1 MNRFRHPDDAKLI
14 VTVYG
19 LNLGTR
25 FMLSKAFRLSL
36 IAVLFFTC
44 GAINAWSAAPP
55 SDELK
60 RTTPRS
66 AMYGFLEACRQQQF
80 VLASRYLDLRG
91 FRSSQRLVKG
101 PELAKQLQAL
111 LDSNPQF
118 EVLSLSDRPEGNME
132 DRRGPG
138 RDVLL
143 TVETDGSTA
152 TLDLQRVTQGDSQ
165 VWLVS
170 EGSVALIPSLS
181 ALAGESAI
189 EKKLPAFLVQT
200 QFLGTPLWAWLAMV
214 LLALILAALSR
225 LLSRLVIKLLQP
237 LAKRYASAFHA
248 HRLETLIEPIRLLV
262 SVVAF
267 RALLEFISTS
277 ALLRDYILK
286 ALALLFTLGV
296 AALVMRIVD
305 LISDQILSRMN
316 SRERALS
323 YSVLPLGIRFVKICI
338 FVIAILFVLSAWGYN
353 TNTILAGLGV
363 GGLAVALA
371 AQKTIENLFGGI
383 SVITDRPVLVGD
395 LCQFGGQIGT
405 VEDIGLRSTRIR
417 TNDRTV
423 VTVPNSSFS
432 TMTLENY
439 SRRDRMWFH
448 PTLQLR
454 RETTSSQVHEI
465 MNALEKILREHP
477 MIDVGGVPVRFT
489 KIGDQSLQI
498 EIFAYVRTADG
509 DEFLKIQTELLLRFL
524 DASAERGIGFAVP
537 LLESYNITG
546 ENPPGRKSDSDS
558 RPAAALPEER
568 QTLG

>member
-1 MNRFRHPDDAKLI
+1 MSSRAL
-14 VTVYG
+14 
-19 LNLGTR
+19 
-25 FMLSKAFRLSL
+25 RLFL
-36 IAVLFFTC
+36 FVVLVFTC
-44 GAINAWSAAPP
+44 GGRNAWSAAPP

-66 AMYGFLEACRQQQF
+66 AIYGFLEACHQQQL

-91 FRSSQRLVKG
+91 IRSSERLAKG
-101 PELAKQLQAL
+101 PELAKQLQGL
-111 LDSNPQF
+111 LDNNPRF
-118 EVLSLSDRPEGNME
+118 EVQRLSDRPEGNME
-132 DRRGPG
+132 DRLKPDL
-138 RDVLL
+138 DVLL
-143 TVETDGSTA
+143 TVETDGSEA
-152 TLDLQRVTQGDSQ
+152 TLDLQRVTQGDLQ

-170 EGSVALIPSLS
+170 EQSVALIPSLS
-181 ALAGESAI
+181 ALAGESSI

-200 QFLGTPLWAWLAMV
+200 QFLGTPLWSWLAMV

-225 LLSRLVIKLLQP
+225 MLSRLVIKTLRP
-237 LAKRYASAFHA
+237 FAKRYASSAFHA
-248 HRLETLIEPIRLLV
+248 HRLEALIEPLRLLV
-262 SVVAF
+262 SVIAF
-267 RALLEFISTS
+267 RALLEFVSTS

-286 ALALLFTLGV
+286 TLILLFTLGI

-323 YSVLPLGIRFVKICI
+323 YSVLPLGVRFVKICI
-338 FVIAILFVLSAWGYN
+338 FIVAVLFVLSAWGYN

-395 LCQFGGQIGT
+395 LCQFGGQMGT
-405 VEDIGLRSTRIR
+405 VEDIGLRSTRLR

-439 SRRDRMWFH
+439 SRRDRLWFH

-454 RETTSSQVHEI
+454 RDTTSSQVRE
-465 MNALEKILREHP
+465 MMDALDKTLREHP
-477 MIDVGGVPVRFT
+477 MIDVGGMPIRFT
-489 KIGDQSLQI
+489 KIGDQSLQL
-498 EIFAYVRTADG
+498 EIFAYVQTADG
-509 DEFLKIQTELLLRFL
+509 DEFLKVQNELLLRFL
-524 DASAERGIGFAVP
+524 DLGAERGIGFAVP
-537 LLESYNITG
+537 LVESYNITG
-546 ENPPGRKSDSDS
+546 ENPPGRIAVSDS
-558 RPAAALPEER
+558 RPAASLPEER
-568 QTLG
+568 PRLG

>member
-1 MNRFRHPDDAKLI
+1 MNRFRHRADAKLI
-14 VTVYG
+14 VTECG
-19 LNLGTR
+19 LNLGTP
-25 FMLSKAFRLSL
+25 FMLSKALRLSL
-36 IAVLFFTC
+36 VTVLFFTC
-44 GAINAWSAAPP
+44 GATNVWSAAPP

-66 AMYGFLEACRQQQF
+66 AIYGFLEACHQQQF

-91 FRSSQRLVKG
+91 IRSSERLAKG
-101 PELAKQLQAL
+101 PELAKQLQNL
-111 LDSNPQF
+111 LDTNPRF
-118 EVLSLSDRPEGNME
+118 EVQRLSDRPEGNME
-132 DRRGPG
+132 ERLRPDRDILVTMGA
-138 RDVLL
+138 
-143 TVETDGSTA
+143 DGSTA
-152 TLDLQRVTQGDSQ
+152 TLDLQRVTEGDLQ

-170 EGSVALIPSLS
+170 QQSVALIPSLS
-181 ALAGESAI
+181 SLAGESVI

-225 LLSRLVIKLLQP
+225 LLSRLVIRLLRP
-237 LAKRYASAFHA
+237 LARRYASAFHA
-248 HRLETLIEPIRLLV
+248 HRLETLTEPLRLLV
-262 SVVAF
+262 SVITF

-286 ALALLFTLGV
+286 ALVLLFTLGV

-305 LISDQILSRMN
+305 LISDQLLSRMN

-323 YSVLPLGIRFVKICI
+323 YSILPLGVRFVKICI
-338 FVIAILFVLSAWGYN
+338 FVIAVLFVLSAWGYH

-454 RETTSSQVHEI
+454 RETTGSQVRE
-465 MNALEKILREHP
+465 MMDALDKMLREHP
-477 MIDVGGVPVRFT
+477 KIDVGGMPIRFT

-498 EIFAYVRTADG
+498 EIFAYVQTTDG
-509 DEFLKIQTELLLRFL
+509 DEFLKVQNELLLRFL
-524 DASAERGIGFAVP
+524 DLSADRGIGFAVP

-546 ENPPGRKSDSDS
+546 ENPPGRTADSDS
-558 RPAAALPEER
+558 RPAASLPEER
-568 QTLG
+568 PTLS

>member
-1 MNRFRHPDDAKLI
+1 MNRFRHLDDAKLI
-14 VTVYG
+14 VTVNG
-19 LNLGTR
+19 LNLGTS
-25 FMLSKAFRLSL
+25 FMLSKALRLSL
-36 IAVLFFTC
+36 IAVLLLSC
-44 GAINAWSAAPP
+44 GAINAWSAEPP

-66 AMYGFLEACRQQQF
+66 AIYGFLEACHQQQF

-91 FRSSQRLVKG
+91 IRSSERLAKG
-101 PELAKQLQAL
+101 PELAKQLQNL
-111 LDSNPQF
+111 LDSNPRF
-118 EVLSLSDRPEGNME
+118 EVQRLSDRPEGNME
-132 DRRGPG
+132 DRLRPD

-143 TVETDGSTA
+143 TVAADGSTT
-152 TLDLQRVTQGDSQ
+152 TLDLQRVTQGDLQ

-170 EGSVALIPSLS
+170 EQSVALIPSLS

-189 EKKLPAFLVQT
+189 EKRLPAFLVQT
-200 QFLGTPLWAWLAMV
+200 RFLGTPLWAWLAMV
-214 LLALILAALSR
+214 LLALVLAALSR
-225 LLSRLVIKLLQP
+225 LLSRLVIRLVRP
-237 LAKRYASAFHA
+237 FAKRYASTFHV
-248 HRLETLIEPIRLLV
+248 HRLETLVEPLRLLV

-286 ALALLFTLGV
+286 ALALLFTFGV

-323 YSVLPLGIRFVKICI
+323 YSVLPLGVRFVKICI
-338 FVIAILFVLSAWGYN
+338 FIIAILLVLSAWGYN

-439 SRRDRMWFH
+439 SRRDRLWFH

-454 RETTSSQVHEI
+454 RDITSSQVRE
-465 MNALEKILREHP
+465 MMDALDKILREHP
-477 MIDVGGVPVRFT
+477 MIDVGGMPVRFT
-489 KIGDQSLQI
+489 KIGDQSLQL
-498 EIFAYVRTADG
+498 EIFAYVQTADG
-509 DEFLKIQTELLLRFL
+509 DEFLKVQTELLLHFL
-524 DASAERGIGFAVP
+524 DLSAE
-537 LLESYNITG
+537 
-546 ENPPGRKSDSDS
+546 
-558 RPAAALPEER
+558 
-568 QTLG
+568 